1 MKRVLLILLCLL
13 MLLGMTACNQPEPA
27 PSTETTTTEQNEIIA
42 YYAHDPVIDRFFVD
56 FIKKHTSY
64 LNPTTILR
72 GADTSEYKAVI
83 DQCNV
88 VLRNVSTEVSVGPTT
103 MPMYLLR
110 ISIEGGSTEE
120 SRERMLGVFAMIAR
134 LTDSTC
140 TKETTDAAV
149 AHLSAQKST
158 VADYSV
164 SSNVKVECYV
174 PIVKQHG
181 VPCRIELLIHNYA
194 PLEK

>member
-1 MKRVLLILLCLL
+1 
-13 MLLGMTACNQPEPA
+13 
-27 PSTETTTTEQNEIIA
+27 
-42 YYAHDPVIDRFFVD
+42 
-56 FIKKHTSY
+56 
-64 LNPTTILR
+64 
-72 GADTSEYKAVI
+72 
-83 DQCNV
+83 
-88 VLRNVSTEVSVGPTT
+88 
-103 MPMYLLR
+103 
-110 ISIEGGSTEE
+110 
-120 SRERMLGVFAMIAR
+120 MLGVFAMIAR

-164 SSNVKVECYV
+164 SSNVKVERYV